1 MVCDVE
7 KILSTKREGINIYF
21 SIHIPLMLFGLFN
34 LDFRICVR
42 SSKEKLF
49 SHRFSAKIRY
59 GKIISSL
66 PFVTS
71 GKARHLEVVKTD

>member
-1 MVCDVE
+1 MV
-7 KILSTKREGINIYF
+7 
-21 SIHIPLMLFGLFN
+21 
-34 LDFRICVR
+34 
-42 SSKEKLF
+42 KLTTETAIAGQCRPPMV
-49 SHRFSAKIRY
+49 SVDEPAVLNRFSAKIRY